1 VKNNNLVK
9 YDTPHPVV
17 CFGAPRTGTTLIWQ
31 CLRHIFV
38 KVAKAHWPEM
48 MFNQAATVSI
58 NGVNQQVEA
67 PRGFEA
73 VPTYC
78 VVPERDP
85 VDSYISLLR
94 CNFTGSEK
102 DFLKMINGEVT
113 PETQAANDKAQRW
126 LNTLMNQLN
135 YVEWLKQNYVG
146 KLLVLDYEKFFF
158 SYSYIYNEF
167 EKFFNIEIPVETR
180 IFLEHET
187 NRDTNTKI
195 QKTLK
200 DFSEEDEDSLIH
212 GNHIWKGYPGFAKDL
227 LQSSHYDHLKNI
239 FAGVSAGNGG
249 SFRSKLQKNYK
260 DALERG
266 DDLLQ
271 I

>member
-1 VKNNNLVK
+1 MKNNNLVK

-17 CFGAPRTGTTLIWQ
+17 CFGAPRAGTTLIWQ

-38 KVAKAHWPEM
+38 KVAKTHWPEM

-78 VVPERDP
+78 VLPERNP

-94 CNFTGSEK
+94 CNFKGTESEFLQRLSQSNYIETGYEGRVA
-102 DFLKMINGEVT
+102 INSY
-113 PETQAANDKAQRW
+113 
-126 LNTLMNQLN
+126 MNQLN
-135 YVEWLKQNYVG
+135 YVEWLKQNYAG

-187 NRDTNTKI
+187 NRDTNVKI

-200 DFSEEDEDSLIH
+200 DFSEEDEESLIH
-212 GNHIWKGYPGFAKDL
+212 GNHIWKACPGFSKDL
-227 LQSSHYDHLKNI
+227 LPPSEYARFRDI
-239 FAGVSAGNGG
+239 FSMVNAADGG
-249 SFRSKLQKNYK
+249 KFRNKVRVAYK

-266 DDLLQ
+266 DDVLQ

>member
-1 VKNNNLVK
+1 
-9 YDTPHPVV
+9 
-17 CFGAPRTGTTLIWQ
+17 
-31 CLRHIFV
+31 
-38 KVAKAHWPEM
+38 VAKAHWPEM